1 MWWCKQHHTFLPVC
15 HDDGAP
21 TAQLGSAG
29 GAGGGGGRG
38 AGAGGAGGGSTGRG
52 KGVGGGGVGA
62 GIGGNVVVTGSEL
75 NCDRKYRRKGTRSN
89 SRTRGMMHIQ
99 MFGLRL
105 VVTGT
110 MSKSPAPWPTYV
122 YVVSCL

>member
-1 MWWCKQHHTFLPVC
+1 
-15 HDDGAP
+15 
-21 TAQLGSAG
+21 
-29 GAGGGGGRG
+29 
-38 AGAGGAGGGSTGRG
+38 
-52 KGVGGGGVGA
+52 VGA

-75 NCDRKYRRKGTRSN
+75 IDDKKYKRKGTRSN
-89 SRTRGMMHIQ
+89 STMRGMMHTQ

-110 MSKSPAPWPTYV
+110 ISKSPAPWPTYV

>member
-1 MWWCKQHHTFLPVC
+1 MWWCKQHHTFLFAC

-29 GAGGGGGRG
+29 GGGGGGGRG
-38 AGAGGAGGGSTGRG
+38 AGVGDGSMGRG
-52 KGVGGGGVGA
+52 KGIGGGGVGA

-75 NCDRKYRRKGTRSN
+75 ICDKKYKRKGTRSN
-89 SRTRGMMHIQ
+89 STMRGMMHTQ

-110 MSKSPAPWPTYV
+110 ISKSPAPWPTYV